1 MLQPE
6 EVVGLPEIAQTRV
19 MIADDHSIMRDGLQ
33 EVLEHSC
40 GFEVVGQA
48 RDGVE
53 AVDVAQSSRPDVVI
67 MDVMMPNKNGID
79 ACREIMDAL
88 PETRVL
94 VLTASTNEDTVVD
107 AIAAGATGYLQKFS
121 GKDKLVTTIRDVV
134 DGEFRIPGDVIRRV
148 LAGIRDTAETGETID
163 MQKLTVREREILKLY
178 AQGMSYADIAEVRG
192 NRPLT
197 IRNAIY
203 VIRDKLGAK
212 STQEM
217 VVWAVRN
224 GLLDNGASS
233 ASTSAASAAGGQA
246 AN

>member
-88 PETRVL
+88 PDTRVL

-233 ASTSAASAAGGQA
+233 ASAASAAGGQA